1 MVVNVSVASVQLF
14 FQDDDD
20 DEDDDEEEMFPS
32 IGPYQCEIC
41 QNITNTKQEFVDHI
55 KANHRD
61 VVDEEVL
68 DSLEKD
74 LQKSR
79 RKAEKEQRAKKAAM
93 SPAAKKS
100 PTAKKTPGPQKKAAP
115 TPKQKAAVASPTKA
129 ANSTPKGRKRL
140 SVEENEFLE
149 IKADGAHCK
158 ICDALLP
165 KTSPSEMSRH
175 LQSKPCRTA
184 AQASKTVSS
193 SGADVDPLEVD
204 SLANGVG
211 NVVDD
216 IINRT
221 CQYCGKVVDDI
232 KDLPGHYSTK
242 GCMAKKYQ
250 NQNGP
255 GIFLGS
261 IIMYSMACQGFCTT
275 DI

>member
-1 MVVNVSVASVQLF
+1 
-14 FQDDDD
+14 
-20 DEDDDEEEMFPS
+20 MFPS

-74 LQKSR
+74 LEKSR
-79 RKAEKEQRAKKAAM
+79 RKAAKEQKAKKAAM

-100 PTAKKTPGPQKKAAP
+100 PTAKKAPEPQKKAAP
-115 TPKQKAAVASPTKA
+115 KPKPKAAAASPSKA
-129 ANSTPKGRKRL
+129 AGSPAAAKGRKRASL
-140 SVEENEFLE
+140 EDSEFFVVR
-149 IKADGAHCK
+149 ADGAHCK

-165 KTSPSEMSRH
+165 KTAPSEVNRH
-175 LQSKPCRTA
+175 LQSKQCRVNA
-184 AQASKTVSS
+184 EASKTVD
-193 SGADVDPLEVD
+193 ADVDPLADID
-204 SLANGVG
+204 SSANGVG
-211 NVVDD
+211 NIVDD
-216 IINRT
+216 IVSRT

-250 NQNGP
+250 IQNGP
-255 GIFLGS
+255 GTLELIFIAES
-261 IIMYSMACQGFCTT
+261 RMKA
-275 DI
+275 